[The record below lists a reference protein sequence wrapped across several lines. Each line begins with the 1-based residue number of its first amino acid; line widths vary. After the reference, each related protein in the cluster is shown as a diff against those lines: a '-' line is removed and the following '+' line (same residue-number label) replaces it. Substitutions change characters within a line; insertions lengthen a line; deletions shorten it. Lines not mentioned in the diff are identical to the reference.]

1 MKFLQPA
8 ACEIM
13 TRNQMG
19 IMFGRGVVGL
29 ALMAWSFS
37 YLVSIPL
44 LGFSMLGISILL
56 LKGCPACWGMHM
68 VNLMRNSA
76 QSKAVAKDEPQE
88 ENKKVRRNYQ
98 TKDMAEHLFPPED
111 VAKFREKRQAADG
124 SEGLEKKECHVC

>member
-13 TRNQMG
+13 SRNQMVVMFVRG
-19 IMFGRGVVGL
+19 IVGL
-29 ALMAWSFS
+29 ALMAWSFG

-44 LGFSMLGISILL
+44 LGFSMLGMSILL

-88 ENKKVRRNYQ
+88 ENKKVKRNYQ
-98 TKDMAEHLFPPED
+98 PKDMAEHLFPPED
-111 VAKFREKRQAADG
+111 VTRFRGAQHQTEG
-124 SEGLEKKECHVC
+124 SGSSEKKELHAC

>member
-44 LGFSMLGISILL
+44 LGFSVLGISILL

-68 VNLMRNSA
+68 VNLMRSSA

-98 TKDMAEHLFPPED
+98 AKDMAEHLFPPED